1 MDIVIGFI
9 AGVVL
14 MTILG
19 LVIASARAGSVGLA
33 FWGMGI
39 AGRTKVDADLR
50 HKIDALVGVATS
62 TAAPATKTPT
72 SKKPSPEPLRILRL
86 LQDEARLI
94 DFLMEDISGVSDDA
108 QIGQAVRDIHRKA
121 QAVLKEHLT
130 IETVLG
136 TAEGEQATVSH
147 GFDPSAVRVVG
158 NVVGEPPFT
167 GIVEHPGWT
176 VSNLKLP
183 PLGQGQDPYV
193 LQPAEVNLP

>member
-14 MTILG
+14 MFILG
-19 LVIASARAGSVGLA
+19 LVITSARAGSVGLA

-39 AGRTKVDADLR
+39 AGRTKTDADLR
-50 HKIDALVGVATS
+50 NKIDALVGVT
-62 TAAPATKTPT
+62 TAHTPT
-72 SKKPSPEPLRILRL
+72 TKIPVSKKPSPEPLRVLRL

-136 TAEGEQATVSH
+136 AAEGEQATVSH
-147 GFDPSAVRVVG
+147 GFDPSAIRVVG
-158 NVVGEPPFT
+158 NVTGEPPFT